1 MDINFSK
8 REQFYTHVLEV
19 RDRIQAQVPDLRADS
34 MAVAMAEDIHIIME
48 HLMRARHVQVVGHLI

>member
-1 MDINFSK
+1 MLFRS
-8 REQFYTHVLEV
+8 V